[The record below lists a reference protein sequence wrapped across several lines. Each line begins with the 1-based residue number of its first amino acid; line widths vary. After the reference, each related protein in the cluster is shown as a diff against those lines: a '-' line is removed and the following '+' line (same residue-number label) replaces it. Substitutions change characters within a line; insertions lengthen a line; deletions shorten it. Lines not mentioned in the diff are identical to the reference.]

1 MNRTG
6 LALASLAVVLSTVAA
21 AKPASNGPTAK
32 EGELVARR
40 TCSYCHV
47 VADDQT
53 APPMLRQHTPSFRQ
67 IANESQTTGGS
78 LKKFITT
85 THWDLRTL
93 PMTMPNPMLLN
104 NEYDQVVAYFLSLRT
119 APVAAA
125 PLPRPTARNRRVE
138 AGEELALRQ
147 CSFCHVV
154 TSDPRYRPTLGQTI
168 PSFQSIAEDS
178 KNTTQSLRRF
188 ISTTHWDVHTMPMT
202 MPGQMLKSDE
212 IRNVSSYILSLR
224 K

>member
-1 MNRTG
+1 MRRILLILAG
-6 LALASLAVVLSTVAA
+6 LAATASTFAAVAS
-21 AKPASNGPTAK
+21 PANGLTAK

-53 APPMLRQHTPSFRQ
+53 TPPMLRQPTPSFRQ
-67 IANESQTTGGS
+67 IANDPQTTAES

-104 NEYDQVVAYFLSLRT
+104 DEYDQVVAYVLSLRT
-119 APVAAA
+119 LPVATA
-125 PLPRPTARNRRVE
+125 PSPRPTARDRRVE

-154 TSDPRYRPTLGQTI
+154 TTDPRYRPTLGQPI
-168 PSFQSIAEDS
+168 PSFQAIADDPKTS
-178 KNTTQSLRRF
+178 ARFLRRF
-188 ISTTHWDVHTMPMT
+188 ISATHWDEHSLPMT
-202 MPGQMLKSDE
+202 MPGQMLNTDE